1 MRDERRCSSMTSCI
15 DELLALMTCG
25 LQLRSGDIELVVELT
40 RNQNHR
46 RVCRYYFVDHPIVFF
61 SGFMKYLRQEFLMEF
76 WASRSGA
83 ISSMLSIIS
92 TSKSVIILQ
101 YWYKINQIL
110 GNTASCIPVTSYQ
123 ALRYSRNS
131 RELLCMLA
139 LVRASSHHESLKGGY
154 YDGLVVVAL

>member
-83 ISSMLSIIS
+83 ISVRPLAGVNITVFLILSIHLQSMLSIIS
-92 TSKSVIILQ
+92 TSKSVIV
-101 YWYKINQIL
+101 
-110 GNTASCIPVTSYQ
+110 CIH
-123 ALRYSRNS
+123 
-131 RELLCMLA
+131 C
-139 LVRASSHHESLKGGY
+139 
-154 YDGLVVVAL
+154 LVVKFL